1 MSQRLSTAVDE
12 HYSRNSQSAMRL
24 IRALV
29 PDELVVVVAIEDPV
43 WLNIVAGGMEAG
55 VWTVSC

>member
-1 MSQRLSTAVDE
+1 
-12 HYSRNSQSAMRL
+12 MRL